1 MEEYIEKFEE
11 LKFLMKV
18 KNPILPESN
27 YIFNF
32 ISGLKKDVKP
42 MLKILKPITLMQ
54 AFEQNKWQEESNLVM
69 VKKVGL

>member
-27 YIFNF
+27 YFFNF

-42 MLKILKPITLMQ
+42 MLKILKPITLM
-54 AFEQNKWQEESNLVM
+54 
-69 VKKVGL
+69 